1 MKLTID
7 SICLLSSIIDKMD
20 IDDKFIDEMVK
31 MASVAKGKEK
41 KEKEEKEEIQ
51 NKVGMKIVLRLGR
64 KLHEVKDDLIDFVAS
79 YKEISKEEA
88 KKIDITE
95 VIKELMNDKDFISFF
110 KQKAISE

>member
-31 MASVAKGKEK
+31 MASVAKGKE
-41 KEKEEKEEIQ
+41 EKEKEEIQ
-51 NKVGMKIVLRLGR
+51 NKVGMKIVLRSGR

-95 VIKELMNDKDFISFF
+95 VIKELMNDKDFFSFF